1 MNKLSFILPL
11 ISAAIILILLYIV
24 IKQSWFIYDCIQYID
39 ALETA
44 FPEYIDTVSGSDAYS
59 NFYN

>member
-39 ALETA
+39 ALETT